1 MRFEMIK
8 ITRRIGLAALVLIG
22 SLQSASQAQGLFDPV
37 ISVNR
42 AAITAY
48 ELEQRELFLEILQRS
63 SGMAQRARDSLIEDR
78 LKMAAA
84 DRAGIKL
91 SGAQLLSAMEDFAAN
106 ANLDLDQLLETL
118 AQSGVDEQ
126 TYRDFIMVGVTWREL
141 IRARFAAR
149 SAPSETEIDRALAS
163 AGAQGGVKV
172 LLTEIVL
179 PAGSAEDLNIARQT
193 VERLGR
199 ISSTAEFSE
208 QARLLS
214 VAQSRMNG
222 GRLEWANLS
231 DLPDGLR
238 PIISGLRPGQI
249 TNPLEVPNAVVLF
262 QLRDVAETTSQSPK
276 ISTIEYAQLKGP
288 ADAVKAATQMA
299 DTCDDFYGA
308 AKDDPSLTLT
318 IRSESPNRMSQ
329 ALSLRLM
336 GLDKNEFD
344 DMPAAAGD
352 HPEIVMLC
360 ARVYAALEDVSMGQ
374 VADNLRSARISSLA
388 DGFLAELRASAD
400 VVYH

>member
-1 MRFEMIK
+1 MIK

-22 SLQSASQAQGLFDPV
+22 SLQSAAQAQGLFDPV

-48 ELEQRELFLEILQRS
+48 ELEQRERFLEILQRS
-63 SGMAQRARDSLIEDR
+63 SGMAQQARDSLIEDR

-91 SGAQLLSAMEDFAAN
+91 GGAELLSAMDDFAAN
-106 ANLDLDQLLETL
+106 ANLELEQLLETL

-149 SAPSETEIDRALAS
+149 SAPSEAEIDRALAS

-179 PAGSAEDLNIARQT
+179 PAGSAEELNNARQT
-193 VERLGR
+193 AERLGR
-199 ISSTAEFSE
+199 ISSTADFSE
-208 QARLLS
+208 QARRLS
-214 VAQSRMNG
+214 VAQSRVNG
-222 GRLEWANLS
+222 GQLEWANLS

-249 TNPLEVPNAVVLF
+249 TTPLEVPNAIVLF
-262 QLRDVAETTSQSPK
+262 QLRDVAETTAQSPE
-276 ISTIEYAQLKGP
+276 ISAIEYAHLKGP
-288 ADAVKAATQMA
+288 ADAVRAATQMA

-318 IRSESPNRMSQ
+318 IRSESPDQKSQ

-344 DMPAAAGD
+344 DMPAAAAGD
-352 HPEIVMLC
+352 HAEIVMLC
-360 ARVYAALEDVSMGQ
+360 ARVYAALEDVSRGQ

-400 VVYH
+400 IVYH

>member
-1 MRFEMIK
+1 MIK
-8 ITRRIGLAALVLIG
+8 ITLRIGLAALVLIG
-22 SLQSASQAQGLFDPV
+22 SLNSAALAQGLFDPV

-48 ELEQRELFLEILQRS
+48 ELEQRERFLEILQRS

-84 DRAGIKL
+84 DRASIKL
-91 SGAQLLSAMEDFAAN
+91 SAAQVTKAMEDFAGN
-106 ANLDLDQLLETL
+106 ANLGLDQLLATL
-118 AQSGVDEQ
+118 AQSGVDAQ
-126 TYRDFIMVGVTWREL
+126 TYRDFMNVRVTWREL
-141 IRARFAAR
+141 VRARFAAR
-149 SAPSETEIDRALAS
+149 SAPSEAEIDRALAS

-179 PAGSAEDLNIARQT
+179 PAGSAEELNRARQT
-193 VERLGR
+193 AERLGR
-199 ISSTAEFSE
+199 ITSTTDFSE
-208 QARLLS
+208 QARRLS
-214 VAQSRMNG
+214 VAQSRVNG

-249 TNPLEVPNAVVLF
+249 TKPLEVTNAIVLF
-262 QLRDVAETTSQSPK
+262 QLRDVAESTAQSPEVAA
-276 ISTIEYAQLKGP
+276 IEYARLSGP
-288 ADAVKAATQMA
+288 AEAVQTAVQMV

-308 AKDDPSLTLT
+308 VKADPSLSFK
-318 IRSESPNRMSQ
+318 IHSESPDQISQ

-336 GLDKNEFD
+336 GLDKDEFAA
-344 DMPAAAGD
+344 MPTAEGD
-352 HPEIVMLC
+352 QAEIVMLC
-360 ARVYAALEDVSMGQ
+360 ARVHAALEDVSRGQ

-400 VVYH
+400 IVYH

>member
-1 MRFEMIK
+1 MIN

-22 SLQSASQAQGLFDPV
+22 SLQSAAQAQGLFDPV

-48 ELEQRELFLEILQRS
+48 ELEQREQFLEILQRS
-63 SGMAQRARDSLIEDR
+63 SGMAQRARDDLIEDR

-84 DRAGIKL
+84 DRSGIKL
-91 SGAQLLSAMEDFAAN
+91 SGAQLLSAMNEFAAN
-106 ANLDLDQLLETL
+106 ANLELEQLLETL

-149 SAPSETEIDRALAS
+149 SAPSEAEIDRALAS
-163 AGAQGGVKV
+163 AAAQGGVKV

-179 PAGSAEDLNIARQT
+179 PAGSAEELNSSRQT
-193 VERLGR
+193 AERLRR
-199 ISSTAEFSE
+199 ISSTADFSE
-208 QARLLS
+208 QARRLS
-214 VAQSRMNG
+214 VAQSRVNG
-222 GRLEWANLS
+222 GRLEWANMS

-249 TNPLEVPNAVVLF
+249 TTPLEVPNAVVLF
-262 QLRDVAETTSQSPK
+262 QLRDVAETTAQSPE
-276 ISTIEYAQLKGP
+276 ISAIEYAHLKGP

-318 IRSESPNRMSQ
+318 IRSESPDQMSQ

-344 DMPAAAGD
+344 DMPAAAAAGD
-352 HPEIVMLC
+352 HAEIVMLC
-360 ARVYAALEDVSMGQ
+360 ARVYAALEDVSRGQ

-400 VVYH
+400 IVYH

>member
-1 MRFEMIK
+1 MIN

-22 SLQSASQAQGLFDPV
+22 SLQSAAQAQGLFDPV

-48 ELEQRELFLEILQRS
+48 ELEQREQFLEILQRS
-63 SGMAQRARDSLIEDR
+63 SGMAQRARDDLIEDR

-84 DRAGIKL
+84 DRSGIKL
-91 SGAQLLSAMEDFAAN
+91 SGAQLLSAMNEFAAN
-106 ANLDLDQLLETL
+106 ANLELEQLLETL

-149 SAPSETEIDRALAS
+149 SAPSEAEIDRALAS
-163 AGAQGGVKV
+163 AAAQGGVKV

-179 PAGSAEDLNIARQT
+179 PAGSAEELNSARQT
-193 VERLGR
+193 AERLGR
-199 ISSTAEFSE
+199 ISSTADFSE
-208 QARLLS
+208 QARRLS
-214 VAQSRMNG
+214 VAQSRVNG

-249 TNPLEVPNAVVLF
+249 TTPLEVPNAVVLF
-262 QLRDVAETTSQSPK
+262 QLRDVAETTAQSPE
-276 ISTIEYAQLKGP
+276 ISAIEYAHLKGP

-318 IRSESPNRMSQ
+318 IRSESPDQMSQ

-344 DMPAAAGD
+344 DMPAAAAAGD
-352 HPEIVMLC
+352 HAEIVMLC
-360 ARVYAALEDVSMGQ
+360 ARVYAALEDVSRGQ

-400 VVYH
+400 IVYH

>member
-1 MRFEMIK
+1 MIK

-214 VAQSRMNG
+214 VAQSRVNG

-276 ISTIEYAQLKGP
+276 ISTIEYAHLKGP

>member
-1 MRFEMIK
+1 
-8 ITRRIGLAALVLIG
+8 
-22 SLQSASQAQGLFDPV
+22 
-37 ISVNR
+37 
-42 AAITAY
+42 
-48 ELEQRELFLEILQRS
+48 LEILQRS
-63 SGMAQRARDSLIEDR
+63 SGMAQQARDSLIEDR

-91 SGAQLLSAMEDFAAN
+91 GGAELLSAMDDFAAN
-106 ANLDLDQLLETL
+106 ANLELEQLLETL

-149 SAPSETEIDRALAS
+149 SAPSEAEIDRALAS

-179 PAGSAEDLNIARQT
+179 PADSAEELNNARQT
-193 VERLGR
+193 AERLGR
-199 ISSTAEFSE
+199 ISSTADFSE
-208 QARLLS
+208 QARRLS
-214 VAQSRMNG
+214 VAQSRVNG

-249 TNPLEVPNAVVLF
+249 TTPLEVQNAIVLF
-262 QLRDVAETTSQSPK
+262 QLRDVAETTAQSPE
-276 ISTIEYAQLKGP
+276 ISAIEYAHLKGP

-308 AKDDPSLTLT
+308 AKDNPSLTLT
-318 IRSESPNRMSQ
+318 IRSESPDQMSQ
-329 ALSLRLM
+329 DLSLRLM
-336 GLDKNEFD
+336 GLDKNEID
-344 DMPAAAGD
+344 EMPAAAAAGD
-352 HPEIVMLC
+352 HAEIVMLC
-360 ARVYAALEDVSMGQ
+360 ARVYAALEDVSRGQ
-374 VADNLRSARISSLA
+374 VADNLRSARVSSLA

-400 VVYH
+400 IVYH

>member
-149 SAPSETEIDRALAS
+149 SAPSEAEIDRALAS

-276 ISTIEYAQLKGP
+276 ISTIEYAHLKGP

>member
-1 MRFEMIK
+1 MIN

-22 SLQSASQAQGLFDPV
+22 SLQSAAQAQGLFDPV

-48 ELEQRELFLEILQRS
+48 ELEQREQFLEILQRS
-63 SGMAQRARDSLIEDR
+63 SGMAQRARDDLIEDR

-84 DRAGIKL
+84 DRSGIKL
-91 SGAQLLSAMEDFAAN
+91 SGAQLLSAMNEFAAN
-106 ANLDLDQLLETL
+106 ANLELEQLLETL

-149 SAPSETEIDRALAS
+149 SAPSEAEIDRALAS
-163 AGAQGGVKV
+163 AAAQGGVKV

-179 PAGSAEDLNIARQT
+179 PAGSAEELNSSRQT
-193 VERLGR
+193 AERLGR
-199 ISSTAEFSE
+199 ISSTADFSE
-208 QARLLS
+208 QARRLS
-214 VAQSRMNG
+214 VAQSRVNG
-222 GRLEWANLS
+222 GRLEWANMS

-249 TNPLEVPNAVVLF
+249 TTPLEVPNAVVLF
-262 QLRDVAETTSQSPK
+262 QLRDVAETTAQSPE
-276 ISTIEYAQLKGP
+276 ISAIEYARLKGP
-288 ADAVKAATQMA
+288 ANAVKAATQMA

-318 IRSESPNRMSQ
+318 IRSESPDQMSQ

-344 DMPAAAGD
+344 DMPAAAAAGD
-352 HPEIVMLC
+352 HAEIVMLC
-360 ARVYAALEDVSMGQ
+360 ARVYAALEDVSRGQ

-400 VVYH
+400 IVYH

>member
-1 MRFEMIK
+1 MIK
-8 ITRRIGLAALVLIG
+8 ITLRIGLAALVLIG
-22 SLQSASQAQGLFDPV
+22 SLNSAALAQGLFDPV

-48 ELEQRELFLEILQRS
+48 ELEQRERFLEILQRS

-84 DRAGIKL
+84 DRASIKL
-91 SGAQLLSAMEDFAAN
+91 SATQVTKAMEDFAGN
-106 ANLDLDQLLETL
+106 ANLGLDQLLASL
-118 AQSGVDEQ
+118 AQSGVDAQ
-126 TYRDFIMVGVTWREL
+126 TYRDFIKVGVTWREL
-141 IRARFAAR
+141 VRARFAAR
-149 SAPSETEIDRALAS
+149 SAPSEAEIDRALAS

-179 PAGSAEDLNIARQT
+179 PAGSAEELNRARQT
-193 VERLGR
+193 AERLGR
-199 ISSTAEFSE
+199 ITSTADFSE
-208 QARLLS
+208 QARRLS
-214 VAQSRMNG
+214 VAQSRVNG

-249 TNPLEVPNAVVLF
+249 TKPLEVTNAIVLF
-262 QLRDVAETTSQSPK
+262 QLRDVAETTAQSPEVAA
-276 ISTIEYAQLKGP
+276 IEYARLSGP
-288 ADAVKAATQMA
+288 AEAVQTAVQMA

-308 AKDDPSLTLT
+308 VKADPALSFK
-318 IRSESPNRMSQ
+318 IHSESPDQISQ

-336 GLDKNEFD
+336 GLDKDEFD
-344 DMPAAAGD
+344 AVPTSERDQA
-352 HPEIVMLC
+352 EIVMLC
-360 ARVYAALEDVSMGQ
+360 ARVYAALEDVSRGQ

-400 VVYH
+400 IVYH

>member
-1 MRFEMIK
+1 MIN

-22 SLQSASQAQGLFDPV
+22 SLQSAAQAQGLFDPV

-48 ELEQRELFLEILQRS
+48 ELEQREQFLEILQRS
-63 SGMAQRARDSLIEDR
+63 SGMAQRARDDLIEDR

-84 DRAGIKL
+84 DRSGIKL
-91 SGAQLLSAMEDFAAN
+91 SGAQLLSAMNEFAAN
-106 ANLDLDQLLETL
+106 ANLELEQLLETL

-149 SAPSETEIDRALAS
+149 SAPSEAEIDRALAS
-163 AGAQGGVKV
+163 AAAQGGVKV

-179 PAGSAEDLNIARQT
+179 PAGSAEELNNARQT
-193 VERLGR
+193 AERLGR
-199 ISSTAEFSE
+199 ISSTADFSE
-208 QARLLS
+208 QARRLS
-214 VAQSRMNG
+214 VAQSRVNG
-222 GRLEWANLS
+222 GRLEWANMS

-249 TNPLEVPNAVVLF
+249 TTPLEVPNAVVLF
-262 QLRDVAETTSQSPK
+262 QLRDVAETTAQSPE
-276 ISTIEYAQLKGP
+276 ISAIEYAHLKGP

-318 IRSESPNRMSQ
+318 IRSESPDQMSQ

-344 DMPAAAGD
+344 DMPAAAAAGD
-352 HPEIVMLC
+352 HAEIVMLC
-360 ARVYAALEDVSMGQ
+360 ARVYAALEDVSRGQ

-400 VVYH
+400 IVYH

>member
-1 MRFEMIK
+1 MIN

-22 SLQSASQAQGLFDPV
+22 SLQSAAQAQGLFDPV

-48 ELEQRELFLEILQRS
+48 ELEQREQFLEILQRS
-63 SGMAQRARDSLIEDR
+63 SGMAQRARDDLIEDR

-84 DRAGIKL
+84 DRSGIKL
-91 SGAQLLSAMEDFAAN
+91 SGAQLLSAMNEFAAN
-106 ANLDLDQLLETL
+106 ANLELEQLLETL

-149 SAPSETEIDRALAS
+149 SAPSEAEIDRALAS
-163 AGAQGGVKV
+163 AAAQGGVKV

-179 PAGSAEDLNIARQT
+179 PAGSAEELNSARQT
-193 VERLGR
+193 AERLRR
-199 ISSTAEFSE
+199 ISSTADFSE
-208 QARLLS
+208 QARRLS
-214 VAQSRMNG
+214 VAQSRVNG
-222 GRLEWANLS
+222 GRLEWANMS

-249 TNPLEVPNAVVLF
+249 TTPLEVPNAVVLF
-262 QLRDVAETTSQSPK
+262 QLRDVAETTAQSPE
-276 ISTIEYAQLKGP
+276 ISAIEYAHLKGP

-318 IRSESPNRMSQ
+318 IRSESPDQMSQ

-344 DMPAAAGD
+344 DMPAAAAAGD
-352 HPEIVMLC
+352 HAEIVMLC
-360 ARVYAALEDVSMGQ
+360 ARVYAALEDVSRGQ

-400 VVYH
+400 IVYH

>member
-1 MRFEMIK
+1 MIN

-22 SLQSASQAQGLFDPV
+22 SFQSAAQAQGLFDPV

-48 ELEQRELFLEILQRS
+48 ELEQREQFLEILQRS
-63 SGMAQRARDSLIEDR
+63 SGMAQRARDDLIEDR

-84 DRAGIKL
+84 DRSGIKL
-91 SGAQLLSAMEDFAAN
+91 SGAQLLSAMNEFAAN
-106 ANLDLDQLLETL
+106 ANLELEQLLETL

-141 IRARFAAR
+141 IHASFAAR
-149 SAPSETEIDRALAS
+149 SAPSEAEIDRALAS
-163 AGAQGGVKV
+163 AAAQGGVKV

-179 PAGSAEDLNIARQT
+179 PAGSAEELNSARQT
-193 VERLGR
+193 AERLGR
-199 ISSTAEFSE
+199 ISSTADFSE
-208 QARLLS
+208 QARRLS
-214 VAQSRMNG
+214 VAQSRVNG
-222 GRLEWANLS
+222 GRLEWANMS

-249 TNPLEVPNAVVLF
+249 TTPLEVPNAVVLF
-262 QLRDVAETTSQSPK
+262 QLRDVAETTAQSPE
-276 ISTIEYAQLKGP
+276 ISAIEYAHLKGP

-318 IRSESPNRMSQ
+318 IRSESPDQMSQ

-344 DMPAAAGD
+344 DMPAAAAAGD
-352 HPEIVMLC
+352 HAEIVMLC
-360 ARVYAALEDVSMGQ
+360 ARVYAALEDVSRGQ

-400 VVYH
+400 IVYH

>member
-1 MRFEMIK
+1 MIK

-22 SLQSASQAQGLFDPV
+22 SLQSVAQAQGLFDPV

-48 ELEQRELFLEILQRS
+48 ELEQRERFLEILQRS
-63 SGMAQRARDSLIEDR
+63 SGMAQRARNSLIEDR

-276 ISTIEYAQLKGP
+276 ISTIEYAHLKGP

>member
-1 MRFEMIK
+1 MIK

-22 SLQSASQAQGLFDPV
+22 SLQSAAQAQGLFDPV

-48 ELEQRELFLEILQRS
+48 ELEQRERFFEILQRS
-63 SGMAQRARDSLIEDR
+63 SGMAQQARDSLIEDR

-91 SGAQLLSAMEDFAAN
+91 GGAELLSAMDDFAAN
-106 ANLDLDQLLETL
+106 ANLELEQLLETL

-149 SAPSETEIDRALAS
+149 SAPSEAEIDRALAS

-179 PAGSAEDLNIARQT
+179 PAGSAEELNNARQT
-193 VERLGR
+193 AERLGR
-199 ISSTAEFSE
+199 ISSTADFSE
-208 QARLLS
+208 QARRLS
-214 VAQSRMNG
+214 VAQSRVNG

-249 TNPLEVPNAVVLF
+249 TTPLEVPNAVVLF
-262 QLRDVAETTSQSPK
+262 QLRDVAETTAQSPE
-276 ISTIEYAQLKGP
+276 ISAIEYAHLKGP

-318 IRSESPNRMSQ
+318 IRSESPDQMSQ

-344 DMPAAAGD
+344 DMPAAAAAGD
-352 HPEIVMLC
+352 HAEIVMLC
-360 ARVYAALEDVSMGQ
+360 ARVYAALEDVSRGQ

-400 VVYH
+400 IVYH

>member
-1 MRFEMIK
+1 MIN

-22 SLQSASQAQGLFDPV
+22 SLQSAAQAQGLFDPV

-48 ELEQRELFLEILQRS
+48 ELEQREQFLEILQRS
-63 SGMAQRARDSLIEDR
+63 SGMAQRARDDLIEDR

-84 DRAGIKL
+84 DRSGIKL
-91 SGAQLLSAMEDFAAN
+91 SGAQLLSAMNEFAAN
-106 ANLDLDQLLETL
+106 ANLELEQLLETL

-149 SAPSETEIDRALAS
+149 SAPSEAEIDRALAS
-163 AGAQGGVKV
+163 AAAQGGVKV

-179 PAGSAEDLNIARQT
+179 PAGSAEELNSARQT
-193 VERLGR
+193 AERLGR
-199 ISSTAEFSE
+199 ISSTADFSE
-208 QARLLS
+208 QARRLS
-214 VAQSRMNG
+214 VAQSGVNG
-222 GRLEWANLS
+222 GRLEWANMS

-249 TNPLEVPNAVVLF
+249 TTPLEVPNAVVLF
-262 QLRDVAETTSQSPK
+262 QLRDVAETTAQSPE
-276 ISTIEYAQLKGP
+276 ISAIEYAHLKGP

-308 AKDDPSLTLT
+308 AKDDPSLSLT
-318 IRSESPNRMSQ
+318 IRSESPDQMSQ

-344 DMPAAAGD
+344 DMPAAAAAGD
-352 HPEIVMLC
+352 HAEIVMLC
-360 ARVYAALEDVSMGQ
+360 ARVYAALEDVSRGQ

-400 VVYH
+400 IVYH

>member
-1 MRFEMIK
+1 MIK

-276 ISTIEYAQLKGP
+276 ISTIEYAHLKGP

>member
-8 ITRRIGLAALVLIG
+8 ITLRIGLAALVLIG
-22 SLQSASQAQGLFDPV
+22 SLNNAALAQGLFEPV

-48 ELEQRELFLEILQRS
+48 ELEQRERFLEILQRS
-63 SGMAQRARDSLIEDR
+63 SGMAQRARESLIEDR

-84 DRAGIKL
+84 DRASIML
-91 SGAQLLSAMEDFAAN
+91 SAAQVTKAMEDFAGN
-106 ANLDLDQLLETL
+106 ANLGLDQLLATL
-118 AQSGVDEQ
+118 AQSGVDAQ
-126 TYRDFIMVGVTWREL
+126 TYRDFMKVGVTWREL
-141 IRARFAAR
+141 VRARFAAR
-149 SAPSETEIDRALAS
+149 SAPSEAEIDRALAS

-179 PAGSAEDLNIARQT
+179 PAGSVEELNRARQT
-193 VERLGR
+193 AERLGR
-199 ISSTAEFSE
+199 ITSTADFSE
-208 QARLLS
+208 QARRLS
-214 VAQSRMNG
+214 VAQSRVNG

-249 TNPLEVPNAVVLF
+249 TKPLEVTNAIVLF
-262 QLRDVAETTSQSPK
+262 QLRDVAETTAQSPEVAA
-276 ISTIEYAQLKGP
+276 IEYARLSGP
-288 ADAVKAATQMA
+288 AEAVQTAVQMA

-308 AKDDPSLTLT
+308 VKADPSLSFK
-318 IRSESPNRMSQ
+318 IHSESLDQISQ

-336 GLDKNEFD
+336 GLDKDEFD
-344 DMPAAAGD
+344 TMPTVEGNQA
-352 HPEIVMLC
+352 EIVMLC
-360 ARVYAALEDVSMGQ
+360 ARIYAALEDVSRGQ

-400 VVYH
+400 IVYH

>member
-1 MRFEMIK
+1 MIK
-8 ITRRIGLAALVLIG
+8 ITLRIGLAALVLIG
-22 SLQSASQAQGLFDPV
+22 SLNSAALAQGLFDPV

-48 ELEQRELFLEILQRS
+48 ELEQRERFLEILQRS

-84 DRAGIKL
+84 DRASIKL
-91 SGAQLLSAMEDFAAN
+91 SAAQVTKAMEDFAGN
-106 ANLDLDQLLETL
+106 ANLDLDQLLATL
-118 AQSGVDEQ
+118 AQSGVDAQ
-126 TYRDFIMVGVTWREL
+126 TYRDFIKVGVTWREL
-141 IRARFAAR
+141 VRARFAAR
-149 SAPSETEIDRALAS
+149 SAPNEAEIDRALAS

-179 PAGSAEDLNIARQT
+179 PAGSVEELNRARQT
-193 VERLGR
+193 AERLGR
-199 ISSTAEFSE
+199 ITSTADFSE
-208 QARLLS
+208 QARRLS
-214 VAQSRMNG
+214 VAQSRVNG

-249 TNPLEVPNAVVLF
+249 TKPLEVTNAIVLF
-262 QLRDVAETTSQSPK
+262 QLRDVAETTAQSPEVAA
-276 ISTIEYAQLKGP
+276 IEYARLSGP
-288 ADAVKAATQMA
+288 AEAVQTAVQMA

-308 AKDDPSLTLT
+308 VKADPSLSFK
-318 IRSESPNRMSQ
+318 IHSESPDQISQ

-336 GLDKNEFD
+336 GLYKNEFD
-344 DMPAAAGD
+344 AMPTVEGNQA
-352 HPEIVMLC
+352 EIVMLC
-360 ARVYAALEDVSMGQ
+360 ARIYAALEDVSRGQ

-400 VVYH
+400 IVYH

>member
-1 MRFEMIK
+1 MIN

-22 SLQSASQAQGLFDPV
+22 SLQSAAQAQGLFDPV

-48 ELEQRELFLEILQRS
+48 ELEQREQFLEILQRS
-63 SGMAQRARDSLIEDR
+63 SGMAQRARDDLIEDR

-84 DRAGIKL
+84 DRSGIKL
-91 SGAQLLSAMEDFAAN
+91 SGAQLLSAMNEFAAN
-106 ANLDLDQLLETL
+106 ANLELEQLLETL

-149 SAPSETEIDRALAS
+149 SAPSEAEIDRALAT
-163 AGAQGGVKV
+163 AAAQGGVKV

-179 PAGSAEDLNIARQT
+179 PAGSAEELNSARQT
-193 VERLGR
+193 AERLGR
-199 ISSTAEFSE
+199 ISSTADFSE
-208 QARLLS
+208 QARRLS
-214 VAQSRMNG
+214 VAQSGVNG
-222 GRLEWANLS
+222 GRLEWANMS

-249 TNPLEVPNAVVLF
+249 TTPLEVPNAVVLF
-262 QLRDVAETTSQSPK
+262 QLRDVAETTAQSPE
-276 ISTIEYAQLKGP
+276 ISAIEYAHLKGP

-318 IRSESPNRMSQ
+318 IRSESPDQMSQ

-344 DMPAAAGD
+344 DMPAAAAAGD
-352 HPEIVMLC
+352 HAEIVMLC
-360 ARVYAALEDVSMGQ
+360 ARVYAALEDVSRGQ

-400 VVYH
+400 IVYH

>member
-1 MRFEMIK
+1 MLK
-8 ITRRIGLAALVLIG
+8 ITLRLGLAALGLIG
-22 SLQSASQAQGLFDPV
+22 ALHSAVQAQGPFDPV

-48 ELEQRELFLEILQRS
+48 ELEQRERFLEILQRS
-63 SGMAQRARDSLIEDR
+63 SGMAQRARDTLIEDR

-84 DRAGIKL
+84 DRAGINL
-91 SGAQLLSAMEDFAAN
+91 SDAQVVKAMEEVAAN
-106 ANLDLDQLLETL
+106 ANLDLNQLLDTL
-118 AQSGVDEQ
+118 AQNGVDEQ
-126 TYRDFIMVGVTWREL
+126 TYRDFIKAGVTWREV

-149 SAPSETEIDRALAS
+149 SAPSEAEIDRALAS

-179 PAGSAEDLNIARQT
+179 PAGSAEELDSARQT
-193 VERLGR
+193 AERLGR
-199 ISSTAEFSE
+199 ITSAADFSE
-208 QARLLS
+208 QARRLS
-214 VAQSRMNG
+214 VAQSRVNG

-249 TNPLEVPNAVVLF
+249 TTPLEVTNAIVLF
-262 QLRDVAETTSQSPK
+262 QLRDVAETTAQSPE
-276 ISTIEYAQLKGP
+276 ISAIEYARVSGP
-288 ADAVKAATQMA
+288 ADAVTSATRMA

-308 AKDDPSLTLT
+308 VKADPSLTFT
-318 IRSESPNRMSQ
+318 IHSESPDQIPQ

-344 DMPAAAGD
+344 DMPTAEVEQA
-352 HPEIVMLC
+352 EIVMLC
-360 ARVYAALEDVSMGQ
+360 ARVYAALEDVSRGQ
-374 VADNLRSARISSLA
+374 VANNLRSARITSLA

-400 VVYH
+400 IVYH

>member
-1 MRFEMIK
+1 MIN

-22 SLQSASQAQGLFDPV
+22 SLQSAAQAQGLFDPV

-48 ELEQRELFLEILQRS
+48 ELEQREQFLEILQRS
-63 SGMAQRARDSLIEDR
+63 SGMAQRARDDLIEDR

-84 DRAGIKL
+84 DRSGIKL
-91 SGAQLLSAMEDFAAN
+91 SRAQLLSAMDEFAAN
-106 ANLDLDQLLETL
+106 ANLELEQLLETL

-149 SAPSETEIDRALAS
+149 SAPSEAEIDRALAS
-163 AGAQGGVKV
+163 AAAQGGVKV

-179 PAGSAEDLNIARQT
+179 PAGSAEELNSARQT
-193 VERLGR
+193 AERLGR
-199 ISSTAEFSE
+199 ISSTADFSE
-208 QARLLS
+208 QARRLS
-214 VAQSRMNG
+214 VAQSGVNG
-222 GRLEWANLS
+222 GRLEWANMS

-249 TNPLEVPNAVVLF
+249 TTPLEVPNAVVLF
-262 QLRDVAETTSQSPK
+262 QLRDVAETTAQSPE
-276 ISTIEYAQLKGP
+276 ISAIEYAHLKGP

-318 IRSESPNRMSQ
+318 IRSESPDQMSQ

-344 DMPAAAGD
+344 DMPAAAAAGD
-352 HPEIVMLC
+352 HAEIVMLC
-360 ARVYAALEDVSMGQ
+360 ARVYAALEDVSRGQ

-400 VVYH
+400 IVYH